1 VEGETSP
8 VVQRL
13 LKGVWVVKDL
23 KETVE
28 LRSDDNHQLF
38 VTNEGTVLYPSG
50 MVTGGNKESLDSG
63 ILKRKRRI
71 REVTRS
77 IHHLEKDYGEQ
88 VKAYQETCGH
98 LAEAKK
104 DLAALQEEI
113 QELALSV
120 IHKERDGIQAEEG
133 LRETEQR
140 LKLLHLEEEE
150 IESLIQE
157 TKNEYTNVQGVKEEK
172 EKTKCE
178 KESTLHDLQDSLQG
192 MEEAMQKEEGEIT
205 LLKINQASLREKREH
220 CLSLLLSKKDQLDNL
235 LARIESIQK
244 KVRDEEERGKVL
256 EAALNEAQDA
266 LDDLIQS
273 EQILKKKVD
282 EEKELAQQGLEYI
295 HQMEEKLK
303 ELRKMFMD
311 VQPRLNEMNLKLT
324 EYHLNMHHLKNDI
337 QEKYHLD
344 LEPLWEEFSCKR
356 GEADAELAEILQ
368 RLKAKLEN
376 FGEVNLMAQQ
386 ELDEL
391 QKRYAFLSQQHEDL
405 EQTMESLKKVINKIN
420 ATIRD
425 KFLDTFNAVNE
436 KFKEIFPKLFRG
448 GKAELILS
456 EESDILETGIEI
468 IAQPPGKRLQNMD
481 LLSGGEKSMTA
492 VALLLA
498 LFMVKPSPFCLLDEV
513 DSPLDDMNTFLFI
526 EQLKEMAGNDS
537 KFILITHNKKTMEA
551 ANTLYGITMEEKGI
565 TKVVSVKLN

>member
-1 VEGETSP
+1 
-8 VVQRL
+8 
-13 LKGVWVVKDL
+13 
-23 KETVE
+23 
-28 LRSDDNHQLF
+28 
-38 VTNEGTVLYPSG
+38 
-50 MVTGGNKESLDSG
+50 
-63 ILKRKRRI
+63 
-71 REVTRS
+71 
-77 IHHLEKDYGEQ
+77 
-88 VKAYQETCGH
+88 
-98 LAEAKK
+98 
-104 DLAALQEEI
+104 
-113 QELALSV
+113 
-120 IHKERDGIQAEEG
+120 
-133 LRETEQR
+133 
-140 LKLLHLEEEE
+140 
-150 IESLIQE
+150 
-157 TKNEYTNVQGVKEEK
+157 
-172 EKTKCE
+172 
-178 KESTLHDLQDSLQG
+178 
-192 MEEAMQKEEGEIT
+192 
-205 LLKINQASLREKREH
+205 
-220 CLSLLLSKKDQLDNL
+220 
-235 LARIESIQK
+235 
-244 KVRDEEERGKVL
+244 
-256 EAALNEAQDA
+256 
-266 LDDLIQS
+266 
-273 EQILKKKVD
+273 
-282 EEKELAQQGLEYI
+282 
-295 HQMEEKLK
+295 
-303 ELRKMFMD
+303 
-311 VQPRLNEMNLKLT
+311 
-324 EYHLNMHHLKNDI
+324 
-337 QEKYHLD
+337 
-344 LEPLWEEFSCKR
+344 
-356 GEADAELAEILQ
+356 
-368 RLKAKLEN
+368 
-376 FGEVNLMAQQ
+376 MAQQ